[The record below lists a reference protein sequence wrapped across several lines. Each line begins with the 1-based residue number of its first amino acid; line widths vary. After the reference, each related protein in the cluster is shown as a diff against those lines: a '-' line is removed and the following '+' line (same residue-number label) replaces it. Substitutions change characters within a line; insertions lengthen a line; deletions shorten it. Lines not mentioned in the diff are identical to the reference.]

1 MKEVMA
7 PRRDPTPGD
16 ARVDESHLRAARVDS
31 SSPSL
36 EVDGYEII
44 EDAVD
49 LDQLARLRAE
59 LAPFLQGERMGRN
72 DFEGYRS
79 ERVYSLL
86 AKAPSVAGWIE
97 HPAVLERVARF
108 LHPSF
113 LLSAALVV
121 NLHPGETPQEFH
133 QDDALGA
140 PPPPR
145 PAQGV
150 STIWAVDAFTEE
162 NGATEVIPAS
172 QRWDHAPSPTDRSEL
187 EPRGRKLLLRPGSVA
202 IFPGTLYH
210 RSGANRSRDKRLGLT
225 IQYCQPWLR
234 QLENMMLATPPELAR
249 RYSIRIQELVG
260 YSLVAGTFVGY
271 VDGRHP
277 RKLITDADD
286 R

>member
-1 MKEVMA
+1 MNE
-7 PRRDPTPGD
+7 
-16 ARVDESHLRAARVDS
+16 ARVVDS
-31 SSPSL
+31 HPSSL
-36 EVDGYEII
+36 EIEGYEII
-44 EDAVD
+44 EDA
-49 LDQLARLRAE
+49 LDPDALARLRAE
-59 LAPFLQGERMGRN
+59 LAPFLQGQRMGRN

-79 ERVYSLL
+79 ERVYRLL
-86 AKAPSVAGWIE
+86 AKASSVAELIE

-145 PAQGV
+145 PAQGI
-150 STIWAVDAFTEE
+150 STIWAIDEFTQE
-162 NGATEVIPAS
+162 NGATEIIPGS
-172 QRWDHAPSPTDRSEL
+172 HRWDHSPNPSDRNSL
-187 EPRGRKLLLRPGSVA
+187 EAQGRKLLLRPGSVA

-210 RSGANRSRDKRLGLT
+210 RSGANHSQGTRLGLT

-249 RYSIRIQELVG
+249 RYSARIQELVG

-277 RKLITDADD
+277 RNLITDQGG

>member
-1 MKEVMA
+1 M
-7 PRRDPTPGD
+7 T
-16 ARVDESHLRAARVDS
+16 AAICPDLV
-31 SSPSL
+31 
-36 EVDGYEII
+36 EDGYLVI
-44 EDAVD
+44 EDAIGAD
-49 LDQLARLRAE
+49 TIARLRDE
-59 LAPFLQGERMGRN
+59 LSPYLQGRLMGRN

-86 AKAPSVAGWIE
+86 AKAPSVAELIE
-97 HPAVLERVARF
+97 HPAVLDVVGRF
-108 LHPSF
+108 LHPSY

-121 NLHPGETPQEFH
+121 NLHPGETPQGYH

-145 PAQGV
+145 APQGV
-150 STIWAVDAFTEE
+150 STIWALDEFTAE
-162 NGATEVIPAS
+162 NGATEVIPGS
-172 QRWDHAPSPTDRSEL
+172 HLWDRVPRPDEWEAL
-187 EPRGRKLLLRPGSVA
+187 EPFGRPLLLRAGSVA

-210 RSGANRSRDKRLGLT
+210 RSGANRSHAKRLGLT

-234 QLENMMLATPPELAR
+234 QLENLMLATPPEVAA
-249 RYSIRIQELVG
+249 RYSARIQELVG

-277 RKLITDADD
+277 RKLVPGNTS

>member
-1 MKEVMA
+1 MMEA
-7 PRRDPTPGD
+7 
-16 ARVDESHLRAARVDS
+16 S
-31 SSPSL
+31 SSPCL
-36 EVDGYEII
+36 EFDGYEII

-49 LDQLARLRAE
+49 LDALTRIRTE
-59 LAPFLQGERMGRN
+59 LAPYLQGHRMGRN
-72 DFEGYRS
+72 DFEGYRT

-86 AKAPSVAGWIE
+86 AKAPSIAALIE
-97 HPAVLERVARF
+97 HPKVLERVAGF

-150 STIWAVDAFTEE
+150 STIWAVDAFTAD
-162 NGATEVIPAS
+162 NGATEVIPGS
-172 QRWDHAPSPTDRSEL
+172 HRWDHAPAPNDRDAL
-187 EPRGRKLLLRPGSVA
+187 ESRSQKLLLRPGSVA
-202 IFPGTLYH
+202 IFPGSLYH
-210 RSGANRSRDKRLGLT
+210 RSGANRSQSTRLGLT

-249 RYSIRIQELVG
+249 RYSARIQELVG
-260 YSLVAGTFVGY
+260 YSLIAGTFVGY

-277 RKLITDADD
+277 RKLITDAGDD
-286 R
+286 